1 MGGDGGCSP
10 PSSPVCSMC
19 GDRGLPEELFRCKT
33 CHVRFQH
40 KYCSNLY
47 PKAEAY
53 RACNWCLRDVAAGK
67 PVAPENCTAQNT
79 SFSSSSNGDVVGSAT
94 AVKLRRCSSV
104 LHLDKPIKRQRL
116 PERPYEARSQA
127 KQVFRGKVRRYK
139 LLEDVSS

>member
-1 MGGDGGCSP
+1 MGGGKGGCSP

-19 GDRGLPEELFRCKT
+19 GDRGLPEELYRCKT

-53 RACNWCLRDVAAGK
+53 RACNWCLRDVAAAGK
-67 PVAPENCTAQNT
+67 PVAPQNCTAQNN
-79 SFSSSSNGDVVGSAT
+79 SNGDVGSAT
-94 AVKLRRCSSV
+94 AVKLRRCSSA

-116 PERPYEARSQA
+116 PEKPCEAPSQA

-139 LLEDVSS
+139 LLEQVSS